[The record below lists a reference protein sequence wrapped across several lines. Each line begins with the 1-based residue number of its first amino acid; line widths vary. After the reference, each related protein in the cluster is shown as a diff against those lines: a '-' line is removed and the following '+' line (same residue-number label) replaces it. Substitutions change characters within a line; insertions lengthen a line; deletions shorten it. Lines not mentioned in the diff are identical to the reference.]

1 MRTVKLKHIL
11 LFLVVLILFIFG
23 SERVKSDELTDNQ
36 VKAEILWQV
45 TQAIDMLQTIE
56 IAEHGDRWVETNNF
70 LGSDPSTAAI
80 IPYFAIR
87 GYGHYW
93 ITKNI
98 RKEWRWP
105 WLIVTNYLNYDV
117 IEHNHS
123 MGIRISLN

>member
-1 MRTVKLKHIL
+1 MLKHIL
-11 LFLVVLILFIFG
+11 IFLGVLLLFIFG
-23 SERVKSDELTDNQ
+23 SKHIESKELTDNQ
-36 VKAEILWQV
+36 VKAEVLWQV
-45 TQAIDMLQTIE
+45 TQAIDMFQTIE
-56 IAEHGDRWVETNNF
+56 IAEHGERWVETNEF

>member
-1 MRTVKLKHIL
+1 MLKHIL
-11 LFLVVLILFIFG
+11 IFLGVLLLFIFG
-23 SERVKSDELTDNQ
+23 SKHIESKELTDNQ
-36 VKAEILWQV
+36 VKAEVLWQV
-45 TQAIDMLQTIE
+45 TQVIDMLQTIE

-80 IPYFAIR
+80 IPYFAMR
-87 GYGHYW
+87 GYAHYW
-93 ITKNI
+93 ITNNI
-98 RKEWRWP
+98 REDWRWP

>member
-45 TQAIDMLQTIE
+45 TQAIDMFQTIE
-56 IAEHGDRWVETNNF
+56 IAEHGERWVETNEF

>member
-1 MRTVKLKHIL
+1 MLKHIL
-11 LFLVVLILFIFG
+11 IFLGVLLLFIFG
-23 SERVKSDELTDNQ
+23 SKHIESKELTDNQ
-36 VKAEILWQV
+36 VKAEVLWQV

-56 IAEHGDRWVETNNF
+56 IAEHGERWVETNEF

>member
-1 MRTVKLKHIL
+1 MLKHIL
-11 LFLVVLILFIFG
+11 IFLGVLLLFIFG
-23 SERVKSDELTDNQ
+23 SKHIESKELTDNQ

-56 IAEHGDRWVETNNF
+56 IAEHGERWVETNEF